1 MSAKSLTPCWPVIL
15 DIKKSS
21 PAWRASPTL
30 KIGDQIKVIDG
41 IPTENMKYSQ
51 ILNLFTKATDTLHVV
66 IRRGMEPTKR
76 AFDWFRFPF
85 LSVAKK
91 TEEITISWV
100 TNLRRLYDEEFVRR
114 ELHHSSKLTSFMRT
128 GIQPTATIAA
138 SSLSRETTSVQR
150 FKDREISLNKKE
162 DGHYSHIR
170 SFSASATNRNA
181 FLWRD
186 RQRRKTEQETIG
198 TTSDILLQRK
208 FASSSTT
215 SLKNVSDINNG
226 RSIFNEA
233 EMRRLR
239 SDSRASSGLG
249 DMSRKSSQSSLASST
264 STISSFASS
273 THIEQQV
280 CYIVLQHG
288 KSNFYQEKTVVM
300 LSYISLNSVDIT
312 KQTSQ

>member
-1 MSAKSLTPCWPVIL
+1 MTPCWPVIL
-15 DIKKSS
+15 DIKKAS

-30 KIGDQIKVIDG
+30 KIGDQIKEIDG
-41 IPTENMKYSQ
+41 IPTENLKYSQ

-85 LSVAKK
+85 LSVARKA
-91 TEEITISWV
+91 EAITISWT

-114 ELHHSSKLTSFMRT
+114 ELHHSSTTTSFKRENHSPAST
-128 GIQPTATIAA
+128 VAS
-138 SSLSRETTSVQR
+138 SSLSTETESVQR
-150 FKDREISLNKKE
+150 FKDREISFNKTDE
-162 DGHYSHIR
+162 GGSFSHGR
-170 SFSASATNRNA
+170 SFSASATNRNT
-181 FLWRD
+181 FMWRD
-186 RQRRKTEQETIG
+186 RQRRKTVQETMP
-198 TTSDILLQRK
+198 TTSENLLQRK
-208 FASSSTT
+208 FASSSTS
-215 SLKNVSDINNG
+215 SLKNINNMG

-280 CYIVLQHG
+280 
-288 KSNFYQEKTVVM
+288 
-300 LSYISLNSVDIT
+300 
-312 KQTSQ
+312 